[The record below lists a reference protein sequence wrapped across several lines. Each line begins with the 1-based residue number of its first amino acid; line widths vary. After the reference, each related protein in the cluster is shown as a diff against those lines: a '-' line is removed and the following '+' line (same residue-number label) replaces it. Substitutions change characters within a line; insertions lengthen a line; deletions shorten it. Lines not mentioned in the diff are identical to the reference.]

1 MYISGNI
8 IYFTPFYFSDGTPP
22 KPKYFIILE
31 VETGNNNILA
41 SLTTKLDSI
50 PCTVTKRHGCIDKP
64 EINFNCY
71 YFEKD
76 HVITESGWK
85 FPKETFVYGYRLALF
100 PLEDLKSKYK
110 IENVDYQI
118 VGKLIDFEFKTI
130 ITCMRDSRTVKRKFR
145 RLLGAKI

>member
-1 MYISGNI
+1 MCIPGNI
-8 IYFTPFYFSDGTPP
+8 IYFTPFYFSDGSPP

-41 SLTTKLDSI
+41 SLPTTSDHV
-50 PCTVTKRHGCIDKP
+50 PCTIAKRHGCIDKP

-71 YFEKD
+71 YFKNGRI
-76 HVITESGWK
+76 ITEIGWG
-85 FPKETFVYGYRLALF
+85 FSKETFVYGEQLKL
-100 PLEDLKSKYK
+100 LLIEDLKSKYK

-118 VGKLIDFEFKTI
+118 RGKLKDGEFKATI
-130 ITCMRDSRTVKRKFR
+130 ACMRDSRTVKRKFR